1 MTPTLEHD
9 SSHSS
14 KIIIIIIMISE
25 KEIQDT
31 LKKKTST
38 FKYSSNCLK
47 KKQTHLIF
55 QRLLSFKYM
64 SLEENVDKILSD
76 IHHSRILHDP
86 PSRILEIK
94 AKINKWDLIK
104 L

>member
-14 KIIIIIIMISE
+14 KKKKIIIIIIISE

-38 FKYSSNCLK
+38 FKYSSNCLEK
-47 KKQTHLIF
+47 KKETD
-55 QRLLSFKYM
+55 
-64 SLEENVDKILSD
+64 SLNI
-76 IHHSRILHDP
+76 P
-86 PSRILEIK
+86 K
-94 AKINKWDLIK
+94 ASEL
-104 L
+104 

>member
-14 KIIIIIIMISE
+14 KKKIIIIIIISE

-55 QRLLSFKYM
+55 QRLLSFKYIC
-64 SLEENVDKILSD
+64 L
-76 IHHSRILHDP
+76 
-86 PSRILEIK
+86 
-94 AKINKWDLIK
+94 
-104 L
+104 

>member
-14 KIIIIIIMISE
+14 KKIIIIISE

-38 FKYSSNCLK
+38 FKYSSNCLEK
-47 KKQTHLIF
+47 KKKN
-55 QRLLSFKYM
+55 RLT
-64 SLEENVDKILSD
+64 
-76 IHHSRILHDP
+76 
-86 PSRILEIK
+86 
-94 AKINKWDLIK
+94 
-104 L
+104 

>member
-38 FKYSSNCLK
+38 FKYSSNCLEK
-47 KKQTHLIF
+47 KKKNRHFIF
-55 QRLLSFKYM
+55 QRLLSFKYIC
-64 SLEENVDKILSD
+64 L
-76 IHHSRILHDP
+76 
-86 PSRILEIK
+86 
-94 AKINKWDLIK
+94 
-104 L
+104 